1 MKAREFAAYSDN
13 VKFELCINNE
23 WFDCTRAD
31 ILKDADLG
39 TRDVDY
45 WTASSVNERLIYAQ
59 LGPSD
64 SELEAV

>member
-1 MKAREFAAYSDN
+1 MKVREFALYSDN

-23 WFDCTRAD
+23 WFEYTRAG
-31 ILKDADLG
+31 ILKDPDLG

-45 WTASSVNERLIYAQ
+45 WTASSVDERLIYAQ

-64 SELEAV
+64 SEPAAV